1 MIHLHTFRNSAAC
14 ILTGLVLFFHTSLP
28 AQSRIVKTFRIQVAN
43 MNRRADAETIRQRAV
58 NASSLPV
65 FLDEVQ
71 GAFKVTVGDF
81 PDYQQALPN
90 KDQLLAKGFEGA
102 FIVEVL
108 SEVSDEGSTVYKIQ
122 VGNFR
127 GLANARQLQDQLA
140 SRGVKAVSIDRQD
153 DFLKVRVGQYKDYAS
168 AAKDAQ
174 ILQQSGYP
182 DAWVTQASASAAL
195 IERRVI
201 SMVAATSASLTPPA
215 PGLQPDRDDGLYQVA
230 VGPYVSQSMAEQVL
244 ADLRSEGFQK
254 LSLESLEGNFWINV
268 NGPAHTLRADSIK
281 QTLIDKGFWN
291 TAVKPVEK
299 QVQAA
304 AIAVPT
310 PTPQVSKAPSEV
322 PTPALSEA
330 QSTALAHLRVAK
342 RLMDQRHFE
351 AARDQF
357 RLALDSDPGNV
368 DAAEGFS
375 QALSAF
381 RDSEK
386 FKESTQVGLILELAK
401 KLVQQGEYNAARI
414 QYTLALE
421 KDPQNAAAL
430 QGLAEVV
437 AKMKEET
444 SAAQPAEPE
453 KTDRPPE
460 QPRLRS
466 LLKHADEEIASGNL
480 MEARNVLQTAL
491 KDFSTNAQVREKL
504 AEVNRLIASQ
514 QQQPSAPVP
523 APEPESGG
531 WFGLLV
537 KFILALVVL
546 GGAGYGIYRFKFR
559 PTPSEEPQ
567 PSSTQVQN
575 LLSKL
580 GIGTK
585 SRAKAVP
592 GKPAPA
598 VAEIEEPA
606 TETPVPKPAAPKPKP
621 EAKAPQRPAPR
632 KPAPPETAAETPTAP
647 VAAWPKPQIVPGEE
661 FPKEEGLTP
670 SAPASPEESAASE
683 PPREEEP
690 LPQPVPKFR
699 EPAPHETPKSAP
711 TTHLLSEEE
720 VQAYTHKRDVGQ
732 VLFEQ
737 NFDALNTGA
746 TPKNWKGS
754 YDQASLSVSQNPLVA
769 GPHKY
774 LKFLKQ
780 VSNEETLFCALIPDT
795 GRRPVFEFEL
805 CCLGI
810 NQSTIGLYLESV
822 ESEEISLGARFQ
834 TDPTT
839 QQLVVRLGD
848 HSFPYVSG
856 QWQSFRFEMDLDA
869 GHYRVLR
876 DKKIVIEEAPLP
888 PEAALFD
895 LISLKAQPTSEGT
908 LLLKSLVVSQQ

>member
-1 MIHLHTFRNSAAC
+1 MLAGLILLLEAA
-14 ILTGLVLFFHTSLP
+14 LP
-28 AQSRIVKTFRIQVAN
+28 AQGRIVKTFRIQVAN
-43 MNRRADAETIRQRAV
+43 MNRRADAETVRQRAV
-58 NASSLPV
+58 NASTLPV

-81 PDYQQALPN
+81 PDYQQASPN
-90 KDQLLAKGFEGA
+90 KDQLLTKGFEGA

-108 SEVSDEGSTVYKIQ
+108 SEVSDEESTVYKIQ

-127 GLANARQLQDQLA
+127 GLVNARQLQDQLI
-140 SRGVKAVSIDRQD
+140 SRGVKNVSIDRQD

-174 ILQQSGYP
+174 ILQKSGYP
-182 DAWVTQASASAAL
+182 DAWVTQAPASTAL
-195 IERRVI
+195 IERRII
-201 SMVAATSASLTPPA
+201 SMVAASSASLTPSA
-215 PGLQPDRDDGLYQVA
+215 PGLQPGSDEGLFQVA

-244 ADLRSEGFQK
+244 SDLRSEGFPN
-254 LSLESLEGNFWINV
+254 LSLERLEDNFWVNV
-268 NGPAHTLRADSIK
+268 NGPTHTLQADSVK

-304 AIAVPT
+304 AVAVPT
-310 PTPQVSKAPSEV
+310 PTPQVSSEPSEA

-330 QSTALAHLRVAK
+330 QNTAVAHLRVAR

-357 RLALDSDPGNV
+357 RLALDTDPGNV
-368 DAAEGFS
+368 EAAEGYS
-375 QALSAF
+375 QALNAI
-381 RDSEK
+381 RDNEK

-437 AKMKEET
+437 EKMKEGT
-444 SAAQPAEPE
+444 SAAQPAEPG
-453 KTDRPPE
+453 KADRPPE

-466 LLKHADEEIASGNL
+466 LLKRADEEIAAGNL
-480 MEARNVLQTAL
+480 MEARNVLQTAI

-514 QQQPSAPVP
+514 QQQPPAP
-523 APEPESGG
+523 AAEPEPESRG
-531 WFGLLV
+531 WIGLLV
-537 KFILALVVL
+537 KSILALAIL
-546 GGAGYGIYRFKFR
+546 GGAGYGIYRIKFR
-559 PTPSEEPQ
+559 SKPSEEPQ
-567 PSSTQVQN
+567 PSSTQVQK

-580 GIGTK
+580 GIGSK
-585 SRAKAVP
+585 SRAKAAP
-592 GKPAPA
+592 PKPTPA
-598 VAEIEEPA
+598 IEDIEEPA
-606 TETPVPKPAAPKPKP
+606 PEKSAPKPA
-621 EAKAPQRPAPR
+621 AKAPQRPAPR
-632 KPAPPETAAETPTAP
+632 KPAPPESAPETPAPP
-647 VAAWPKPQIVPGEE
+647 VAAWPKPRIVPAEE
-661 FPKEEGLTP
+661 PAEEEELAP
-670 SAPASPEESAASE
+670 SAPVTPEEPTPSE
-683 PPREEEP
+683 PPREEAP
-690 LPQPVPKFR
+690 MPQPVPKFR
-699 EPAPHETPKSAP
+699 EPVRREETKPAAAP
-711 TTHLLSEEE
+711 HLLSEEE
-720 VQAYTHKRDVGQ
+720 VQAYTHMRDVGQ
-732 VLFEQ
+732 VIFEQ
-737 NFDALNTGA
+737 NFDTLHTGE
-746 TPKNWKGS
+746 TPENWKGS
-754 YDQASLSVSQNPLVA
+754 YERASLTVSQNPLVA
-769 GPHKY
+769 GPHHY

-780 VSNEETLFCALIPDT
+780 VSEEETLFCALIPDT
-795 GRRPVFEFEL
+795 GRRPIFEFEL

-839 QQLVVRLGD
+839 QQLIVRLGD
-848 HSFPYVSG
+848 HSLPYVSG
-856 QWQSFRFEMDLDA
+856 QWQSFRFEMDFDA

-876 DKKIVIEEAPLP
+876 DKKVVIEDAPLP
-888 PEAALFD
+888 AEAAVFD